1 MTYFFT
7 PLTKNVIT
15 FLTYMRTQTI
25 HTFYVLFRFA
35 FCCDMSNFS
44 AFVAYPRISEEYL
57 GCVIYFRDVYY
68 FWDYCI
74 FRWRR
79 IFLFFLLD
87 LSSFLYFLYFTQV
100 INVLTHQSQLVPNPL
115 GRYIIVIVIDA
126 NLEINTYMTI
136 IILCILI

>member
-1 MTYFFT
+1 MANFFA

-44 AFVAYPRISEEYL
+44 AFVADPSISEEYL
-57 GCVIYFRDVYY
+57 GCVIYFRDVDY

-74 FRWRR
+74 FWLGI
-79 IFLFFLLD
+79 IFLF
-87 LSSFLYFLYFTQV
+87 
-100 INVLTHQSQLVPNPL
+100 VLF
-115 GRYIIVIVIDA
+115 Y
-126 NLEINTYMTI
+126 
-136 IILCILI
+136 